1 MRRNSTPKFAEEDV
15 SDLIEDLVKCGY
27 QREKLI
33 NLFAKLNRE
42 DGTDNTKSMSTSTL
56 VLVIPFFKE
65 IGELKRLLKS
75 LQSDIKILTGN
86 DTHTLIA
93 ARKGRSVAS
102 VVVKNN
108 QLCATSETTSSSG
121 GQRCGS
127 RGCLTCPTIVQDNEG
142 LCVNGRI
149 LSPGIQLNCKSSNV
163 IYLAQCTICDPV
175 QDNGDINCY
184 VGQTIQ
190 PLHKRV
196 NGHRSCF
203 DVNEN
208 LQIWEKSALSKH
220 AYESHQ
226 DNFDIR
232 NFKIMAYRQGCTT
245 SLNRLEAKTINELR
259 LGVLGLHRMKIQK
272 E

>member
-1 MRRNSTPKFAEEDV
+1 M
-15 SDLIEDLVKCGY
+15 
-27 QREKLI
+27 
-33 NLFAKLNRE
+33 
-42 DGTDNTKSMSTSTL
+42 
-56 VLVIPFFKE
+56 
-65 IGELKRLLKS
+65 
-75 LQSDIKILTGN
+75 
-86 DTHTLIA
+86 
-93 ARKGRSVAS
+93 
-102 VVVKNN
+102 
-108 QLCATSETTSSSG
+108 
-121 GQRCGS
+121 
-127 RGCLTCPTIVQDNEG
+127 TCPTIVQDNEG

-175 QDNGDINCY
+175 KDNEDINCY
-184 VGQTIQ
+184 AGQTIQ

-208 LQIWEKSALSKH
+208 LQIREKSALSKY

-245 SLNRLEAKTINELR
+245 SLNRLEAKTINALR
-259 LGVLGLHRMKIQK
+259 LGVLGLNIMKIQK

>member
-1 MRRNSTPKFAEEDV
+1 M
-15 SDLIEDLVKCGY
+15 
-27 QREKLI
+27 
-33 NLFAKLNRE
+33 
-42 DGTDNTKSMSTSTL
+42 
-56 VLVIPFFKE
+56 
-65 IGELKRLLKS
+65 
-75 LQSDIKILTGN
+75 
-86 DTHTLIA
+86 IA

-184 VGQTIQ
+184 AG
-190 PLHKRV
+190 
-196 NGHRSCF
+196 
-203 DVNEN
+203 
-208 LQIWEKSALSKH
+208 
-220 AYESHQ
+220 
-226 DNFDIR
+226 
-232 NFKIMAYRQGCTT
+232 
-245 SLNRLEAKTINELR
+245 
-259 LGVLGLHRMKIQK
+259 
-272 E
+272 

>member
-1 MRRNSTPKFAEEDV
+1 MRRNSTPEFAEEDA
-15 SDLIEDLVKCGY
+15 SDLIEDAVKCGY

-33 NLFAKLNRE
+33 NLVAKLNRE

-56 VLVIPFFKE
+56 VIPFFIE
-65 IGELKRLLKS
+65 IGELKGLLKS
-75 LQSDIKILTGN
+75 LQSDTKILTGN

-93 ARKGRSVAS
+93 ARKGMSVAS

-108 QLCATSETTSSSG
+108 QLCATSESTSSSG

-127 RGCLTCPTIVQDNEG
+127 NGCVTCPTIVQDNEA
-142 LCVNGRI
+142 LCANGRI

-163 IYLAQCTICDPV
+163 IYLARCTICDPV

-184 VGQTIQ
+184 AAQTIQ
-190 PLHKRV
+190 PLH

-220 AYESHQ
+220 ASESHQ

-232 NFKIMAYRQGCTT
+232 HFKIMAHRQGYTK
-245 SLNRLEAKTINELR
+245 SLEAKTIN
-259 LGVLGLHRMKIQK
+259 
-272 E
+272 

>member
-1 MRRNSTPKFAEEDV
+1 MID
-15 SDLIEDLVKCGY
+15 
-27 QREKLI
+27 
-33 NLFAKLNRE
+33 
-42 DGTDNTKSMSTSTL
+42 
-56 VLVIPFFKE
+56 
-65 IGELKRLLKS
+65 
-75 LQSDIKILTGN
+75 
-86 DTHTLIA
+86 

-184 VGQTIQ
+184 AGQTIQ
-190 PLHKRV
+190 PLHKIV

-245 SLNRLEAKTINELR
+245 SLNRLEAKTINELS
-259 LGVLGLHRMKIQK
+259 LGVLGLNRMKIQK